1 LGKYNSALLY
11 QSHLLASAPSPSV
24 PPMCFN
30 GVCTHLFLVVASSTF
45 PWSHHFSF
53 IPPPFHPTP
62 TGLDL
67 QMAIVDNNPTNP
79 APTNPT
85 KKGKKKSPRA
95 AAAPEK
101 MPTPAEPP
109 VPVASAVLEKEE
121 EETSAAAEATIAPE
135 EEADAGAGLP
145 YVAQV
150 AADTT
155 SMVLA
160 ESYLLTQRG
169 YETLKAIDARVG
181 VSTRLFALDESIGV
195 SKKVIATVEALTT
208 RAQALDTKYKVVST
222 IKDTAEAVSERALEY
237 KYVDSGAKLVESW
250 GRSTLAK
257 ARRKIAT
264 RSSKGGKE
272 AKTSVSPVPLTGEEE
287 VPIDLT
293 KK

>member
-1 LGKYNSALLY
+1 
-11 QSHLLASAPSPSV
+11 
-24 PPMCFN
+24 
-30 GVCTHLFLVVASSTF
+30 
-45 PWSHHFSF
+45 
-53 IPPPFHPTP
+53 
-62 TGLDL
+62 
-67 QMAIVDNNPTNP
+67 MAIVDNNPTNP

-95 AAAPEK
+95 AAEK
-101 MPTPAEPP
+101 QMPAAAEQL
-109 VPVASAVLEKEE
+109 PVASAVLEKEE
-121 EETSAAAEATIAPE
+121 EETSAAAETTIAPE

-181 VSTRLFALDESIGV
+181 VSTRLVALDESIGV
-195 SKKVIATVEALTT
+195 SKRVIATAEALTT
-208 RAQALDTKYKVVST
+208 RAQALDTKYHVVST

-237 KYVDSGAKLVESW
+237 KYVEGGAKLVESF
-250 GRSTLAK
+250 GRSALAK

-264 RSSKGGKE
+264 RSSKGTKE
-272 AKTSVSPVPLTGEEE
+272 VKTSVSPVPLTGEEE